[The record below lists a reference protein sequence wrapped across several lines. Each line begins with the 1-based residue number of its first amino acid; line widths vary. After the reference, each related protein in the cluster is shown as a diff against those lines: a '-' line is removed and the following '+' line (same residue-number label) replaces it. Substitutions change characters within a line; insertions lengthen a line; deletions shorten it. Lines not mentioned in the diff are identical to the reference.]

1 MDEKLD
7 RRYYLKHFKAISHAI
22 STYEDLNTLINHL
35 AEGTSRAFKAKG
47 CSIMLLDEREN
58 QLFHVMHGGA
68 CFY

>member
-35 AEGTSRAFKAKG
+35 TEGTSRAFKAKG
-47 CSIMLLDEREN
+47 CSIMLLD
-58 QLFHVMHGGA
+58 
-68 CFY
+68 